1 MRVYI
6 HSFKTHFELDLIAV
20 SNNSFSLGS
29 VIKSGL
35 NLKVAKSLKAFPENV
50 FILITQNF

>member
-1 MRVYI
+1 MRIYI
-6 HSFKTHFELDLIAV
+6 HSFKIHFELDLIAV

>member
-1 MRVYI
+1 MRIYI
-6 HSFKTHFELDLIAV
+6 NSFKTHFELDLIAV

-35 NLKVAKSLKAFPENV
+35 NMKVANSLKVFLENV